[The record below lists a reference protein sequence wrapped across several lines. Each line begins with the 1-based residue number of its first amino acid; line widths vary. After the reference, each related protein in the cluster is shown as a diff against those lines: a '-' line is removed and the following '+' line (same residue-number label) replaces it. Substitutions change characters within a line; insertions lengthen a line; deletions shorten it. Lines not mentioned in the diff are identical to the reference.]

1 MRRRGLGFFG
11 IASFAAMLVTAVKA
25 AEPVRVEPGNGV
37 TFSSDD
43 GSTTLNLGM
52 YTQFRFQ
59 LLDQDQWRRSQFYEV
74 VPPFTV
80 ENVGVTQPSFEVRR
94 FRLFAKGSLHE
105 PWITYRVEAD
115 LAGNDEGL
123 RRVFIPEWQFS
134 SASPSFPQLD
144 IRAGQET
151 QDNRT
156 VKTLDAYVDLAPRT
170 AAGVRIG
177 AFKVPYGR
185 QELVSDYL
193 LQMTAR
199 SIASDQFAPSRDRG
213 VMFYGGTPNRVI
225 EWRLGAFNGTGLSEG
240 QNLDKTLA
248 YAARLTATSKGPYLD
263 VESVS
268 DASVTS
274 GSRIQGGFSWYR
286 STDTPKRDDPRT
298 PIGTVDDARFAAD
311 FEMYWK
317 RANVTAEYYT
327 RTIQVDAV
335 GGLTGRPGIDLPKGC
350 LGAYLEGRLS
360 CDQQGYYVQAGFLFG
375 PRSELSARYSK
386 TDNDKELS
394 SDERSEATLNFTRYI
409 KGHALKWS
417 VSASYFKLGVNAEGS
432 SAFAVKTS
440 KVNSLDMTEFFLD
453 EAAFPKL
460 DSDRNLLVTAQLQW
474 AF

>member
-1 MRRRGLGFFG
+1 MRKSWGRFLGA
-11 IASFAAMLVTAVKA
+11 ASVALASINLGRA

-37 TFSSDD
+37 TFSSED
-43 GSTTLNLGM
+43 GNTTLNLGM

-59 LLDQDQWRRSQFYEV
+59 LLDQDQWRRSQFYEIN
-74 VPPFTV
+74 PPFTV
-80 ENVGVTQPSFEVRR
+80 ENIGATQPSFQVRR
-94 FRLFAKGSLHE
+94 FRLFAKGSLYK
-105 PWITYRVEAD
+105 PWITYKVEAD

-156 VKTLDAYVDLAPRT
+156 VKTLDAYIDVAPKP
-170 AAGVRIG
+170 AAAVRIG
-177 AFKVPYGR
+177 AFKVPFGR
-185 QELVSDYL
+185 QELVPDNL

-213 VMFYGGTPNRVI
+213 AMFHGGTPNRI
-225 EWRLGAFNGTGLSEG
+225 LEWRLGAFNGTGLSQG

-248 YAARLTATSKGPYLD
+248 YAARLTAARKGPYLE
-263 VESVS
+263 VESVVD
-268 DASVTS
+268 DAVTS
-274 GSRIQGGFSWYR
+274 GSRVQGGFSWYR

-298 PIGTVDDARFAAD
+298 PIGNVDDARFALD
-311 FEMYWK
+311 YEMLWK
-317 RANVTAEYYT
+317 RANVTAEFYT
-327 RTIQVDAV
+327 RTVQVDAV
-335 GGLTGRPGIDLPKGC
+335 GSLTGRPGIDLPKAC

-360 CDQQGYYVQAGFLFG
+360 CDQQGFYVQAGYLLG
-375 PRSELSARYSK
+375 SRTELSARFSK
-386 TDNDKELS
+386 TDNDKELAD
-394 SDERSEATLNFTRYI
+394 DERREWTLNLTHYL

-417 VSASYFKLGVNAEGS
+417 VSASYFVLGVNAEGS
-432 SAFAVKTS
+432 SAFAVRTS

-453 EAAFPKL
+453 PTAFPGLK
-460 DSDRNLLVTAQLQW
+460 DDRNLLLTAQVQW